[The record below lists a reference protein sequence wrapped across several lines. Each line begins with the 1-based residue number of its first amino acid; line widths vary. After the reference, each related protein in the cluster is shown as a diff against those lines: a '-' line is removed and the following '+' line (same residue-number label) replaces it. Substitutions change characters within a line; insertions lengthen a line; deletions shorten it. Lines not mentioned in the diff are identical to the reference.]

1 MIPRAPRSVRRRPAR
16 RAAIGGAVIALALT
30 AAACGGGDDAGAA
43 ATTAVPVTTGNA
55 APGTTAAVA
64 AGPDATVSP
73 DLPPELAGEIGPV
86 EVDGDALPVLGQ
98 VDVADDPALGLTA
111 PVLVGEDYEGN
122 TVRVDAAVDGPT
134 MVVFLAHWCPHCNA
148 EVPRLNELRDAG
160 SFPEGLNVV
169 AISTATNPTRPNYPP
184 SQWITDVDWTYPVIA
199 DGIDLAAEVQYIAA
213 GAYGV
218 DGFPF
223 TTLLD
228 ADGKVVAR
236 WSGEREPDQVLD
248 LITSNLDLG

>member
-1 MIPRAPRSVRRRPAR
+1 MTPRAPRSARRRPAR
-16 RAAIGGAVIALALT
+16 RAAIGGAVIALTLT
-30 AAACGGGDDAGAA
+30 TAACGGGDDEGA
-43 ATTAVPVTTGNA
+43 ATTTA
-55 APGTTAAVA
+55 APGTTAA
-64 AGPDATVSP
+64 AGEAPDATVSP

-86 EVDGDALPVLGQ
+86 EVDGETLPALGQ

-122 TVRVDAAVDGPT
+122 TVRVDAAADGPT

-160 SFPEGLNVV
+160 SFPEGLNIV
-169 AISTATNPTRPNYPP
+169 AVSTATNPTRPNYPP
-184 SQWITDVDWTYPVIA
+184 STWITDLDWTYPVIA

-228 ADGKVVAR
+228 GDGKVVAR